1 MYYLKHSPQ
10 IPVVWL
16 AADWPPQEKKL
27 IIEKPVKMK
36 MKTTR
41 NGSSQQKLLQR
52 IAEDTETKIHP
63 DGPKL
68 RPVRLEAGWAA
79 IPEPQV
85 VQAVPKAIF
94 TSSLL
99 QVRSFSYNNEFR
111 TELKYLS
118 TYVF

>member
-1 MYYLKHSPQ
+1 M
-10 IPVVWL
+10 
-16 AADWPPQEKKL
+16 
-27 IIEKPVKMK
+27 
-36 MKTTR
+36 R
-41 NGSSQQKLLQR
+41 NGSNQQKLLQR

-118 TYVF
+118 TYVSRKYEARRFLKDLLFVQNSFK